1 MERNTLIRNN
11 TLLKTTLVSLAIL
24 GSLLTGTVN
33 ADEALDQV
41 NAEVEQTAA
50 QINADHGILLTS
62 AERENLKLSII
73 VKKVTT
79 TDEDVQLSVVETTNQ
94 AIETY
99 EITDPTNQRK
109 LLIEIETNG
118 FGGAGKVPPM

>member
-50 QINADHGILLTS
+50 QINADHGILLTT

-79 TDEDVQLSVVETTNQ
+79 IDEDVQLDVVEATDQ

-99 EITDPTNQRK
+99 EITDPTSQRK
-109 LLIEIETNG
+109 LLIETNG
-118 FGGAGKVPPM
+118 LSDAGVNYYE